1 LDFGFSEE
9 QEMLRR
15 SARSLLE
22 RECPSAHVRQMM
34 DDERGYSSDLW
45 RKMAALGWLG
55 LVVPEEYGGAGLDY
69 VDLVVV
75 AEEMGRVLLPSP
87 FIWTLMFAEA
97 VSRAGSDEHKRRFL
111 PAIARGELVATT
123 AHLEASGSWQEDGI
137 AMTARKSGA
146 GFVLD
151 GEKLF
156 VNDAHVADFFL
167 VAARTGGKRA
177 GRKPGGDGGGGVTL
191 FAIDAGRPGL
201 TVTPLKTM
209 DRTRKLC
216 AVALRGV
223 KAAAA
228 DVVGE
233 VNRGW
238 PVLTA
243 AIDRA
248 KVTLAAE
255 MIGGA
260 QKVLETAVEYTKV
273 REQFGRPI
281 GSFQAV
287 QHKCAN
293 MMVDLEGAK
302 SAVYYAAWA
311 VGNDVAGAATA
322 AAVAKAAASDA
333 YRRIATDGIQVH
345 GGIGFTWEHDMHLYF
360 KRAKSAEVTFGDANF
375 NREIVAQAIGL

>member
-1 LDFGFSEE
+1 MDFGFSEE

-22 RECPSAHVRQMM
+22 RECSSAHVRQMM
-34 DDERGYSSDLW
+34 EDERGYSPELW
-45 RKMAALGWLG
+45 RKMASLGWLG
-55 LVVPEEYGGAGLDY
+55 LVLPEEHGGSGLDY

-87 FIWTLMFAEA
+87 FIWTLMFADA
-97 VSRAGSDEHKRRFL
+97 IGRAGSAEQKQRFL
-111 PAIARGELVATT
+111 PAIARGEIIATT
-123 AHLEASGSWQEDGI
+123 AHLEANGSWREDGI
-137 AMTARKSGA
+137 TTAARKSGA
-146 GFVLD
+146 GFVID

-156 VNDAHVADFFL
+156 VNDAHIADFFL
-167 VAARTGGKRA
+167 VAARTGNKR
-177 GRKPGGDGGGGVTL
+177 DGGVTL
-191 FAIDAGRPGL
+191 FAIDAKRPGVD
-201 TVTPLKTM
+201 VTPLKTT
-209 DRTRKLC
+209 DQTRKLG

-223 KAAAA
+223 KAAASE
-228 DVVGE
+228 VVGE
-233 VNRGW
+233 LNQGW
-238 PVLTA
+238 PVLAT

-248 KVTLAAE
+248 KVVLAAE

-260 QKVLETAVEYTKV
+260 QKVLETTVEYTKV

-293 MMVDLEGAK
+293 MMVDVEGAK

-311 VGNDVAGAATA
+311 VSNDAPDARTA

-333 YRRIATDGIQVH
+333 YRRVAADGIQVH

-360 KRAKSAEVTFGDANF
+360 KRAKSSEFTFGDANF
-375 NREIVAQAIGL
+375 NRDIVAESIGM

>member
-9 QEMLRR
+9 QEMLRQ

-22 RECPSAHVRQMM
+22 RECPPAHVRKMM
-34 DDERGYSSDLW
+34 EDERGYSPELW
-45 RKMAALGWLG
+45 RKMAGLGWLG
-55 LVVPEEYGGAGLDY
+55 LVLPEEHGGAGLNY

-97 VSRAGSDEHKRRFL
+97 VSRAGSDEQRRRFL
-111 PAIARGELVATT
+111 PAIARGEIVATV
-123 AHLEASGSWQEDGI
+123 AHLEASGSWEENGI
-137 AMTARKSGA
+137 TMSARKSGA
-146 GFVLD
+146 GFVLEGD
-151 GEKLF
+151 KLF

-167 VAARTGGKRA
+167 VAARTGGKR
-177 GRKPGGDGGGGVTL
+177 DNGVTL
-191 FAIDAGRPGL
+191 FAIDAKRLGI

-209 DRTRKLC
+209 DQTRKLGE
-216 AVALRGV
+216 VRLRGV
-223 KAAAA
+223 KAAPM
-228 DVVGE
+228 DIVGE
-233 VNRGW
+233 VNNGW
-238 PVLTA
+238 SVLA
-243 AIDRA
+243 AAGDRA
-248 KVTLAAE
+248 KVALAGE
-255 MIGGA
+255 MMGGA
-260 QKVLETAVEYTKV
+260 QKVLETTVEYTKV

-293 MMVDLEGAK
+293 MMVDVESAK

-311 VGNDVAGAATA
+311 VSNDAADASTT

-333 YRRIATDGIQVH
+333 YRRTAADGIQVH

-360 KRAKSAEVTFGDANF
+360 KRAKSSEFTFGDANF
-375 NREIVAQAIGL
+375 NREIVAQLIGL

>member
-9 QEMLRR
+9 QEMLRQ

-22 RECPSAHVRQMM
+22 RECPSAQVRQMM
-34 DDERGYSSDLW
+34 EDERGYSPELW
-45 RKMAALGWLG
+45 RKMAGLGWLG
-55 LVVPEEYGGAGLDY
+55 LVLPEEHGGAGLNY

-97 VSRAGSDEHKRRFL
+97 ISRAGSDEQKRRFL
-111 PAIARGELVATT
+111 SAIASGELVATT
-123 AHLEASGSWQEDGI
+123 AHLEVNGSWEESGI
-137 AMTARKSGA
+137 TLGARKSGA

-151 GEKLF
+151 GDKLF
-156 VNDAHVADFFL
+156 VNDAHAADFFL

-177 GRKPGGDGGGGVTL
+177 AGVTL
-191 FAIDAGRPGL
+191 FAIDAKRPGI

-209 DRTRKLC
+209 DQTRKLG
-216 AVALRGV
+216 AVAFRGV
-223 KAAAA
+223 KAAAS
-228 DVVGE
+228 DVVSE
-233 VNRGW
+233 VKNGW
-238 PVLTA
+238 PVLAA

-248 KVTLAAE
+248 KVALAAE
-255 MIGGA
+255 MMGGA
-260 QKVLETAVEYTKV
+260 QKVLETTVEYTKV

-293 MMVDLEGAK
+293 MMVDVEGAK

-311 VGNDVAGAATA
+311 VSNDAPDAATA

-333 YRRIATDGIQVH
+333 YRRIAADGIQVH

-360 KRAKSAEVTFGDANF
+360 KRAKSSEFTFGDANF
-375 NREIVAQAIGL
+375 NREIVAQLIGL